1 MKIIFNIF
9 YKASVFVL
17 LCSMLSSLSLAEGQW
32 RLDWSDEFDSEGHPS
47 EENWTSLEGYL
58 GFNKELQRY
67 TSDLKNAS
75 VKDGVL
81 RIEVHSDPV
90 FPSEFKR
97 IEAEIQSHG
106 GDTTEL
112 KNEEITSARLVT
124 YGKRAFSNARVE
136 VRARFSAGRGSWPA
150 IWLLGD
156 ESKRKWPNCGE
167 IDIMEHV
174 GHSPNIIHS
183 SVHSKHSN
191 FREGNHSSEKTKVAS
206 VEDFHVY
213 GVEWSEDTIDFS
225 LDGLVYHT
233 LEKGDREEDDWP
245 FTKEDEFHLI
255 LNIAVGGGWAGKKGL
270 DKAALP
276 FFMEVDYVRVF
287 ERID

>member
-1 MKIIFNIF
+1 MKIILNLF
-9 YKASVFVL
+9 YKASAFVL
-17 LCSMLSSLSLAEGQW
+17 LSSMLTSLSLAESQW
-32 RLDWSDEFDSEGHPS
+32 RLDWSDEFSGEGHPS

-67 TSDLKNAS
+67 TSDLKNAF

-81 RIEVHSDPV
+81 RIEVHSEPV

-106 GDTTEL
+106 GDTVEL

-136 VRARFSAGRGSWPA
+136 VRARFSPGRGSWPA

-156 ESKRKWPNCGE
+156 ESKSPWPDCGE

-191 FREGNHSSEKTKVAS
+191 FGQGNHSSEKIKVDS
-206 VEDFHVY
+206 VENFHVY
-213 GVEWSEDTIDFS
+213 GVEWSEDAIAFS
-225 LDGLVYHT
+225 VDGLVYHT
-233 LEKGDREEDDWP
+233 LAKGDREEDDWP
-245 FTKEDEFHLI
+245 FMDEDEFHVI
-255 LNIAVGGGWAGKKGL
+255 LNIAVGGGWAGKYGL
-270 DKAALP
+270 DKEAFP
-276 FFMEVDYVRVF
+276 FFMEIDYVRVF
-287 ERID
+287 ERLD